1 MTTLRNYAWCTKG
14 PIVIDVPPRAP
25 AMQLRSDLELE
36 LELEANARD
45 IWTSYDQGGS

>member
-14 PIVIDVPPRAP
+14 QIVIDLPPRAL
-25 AMQLRSDLELE
+25 AMRLRSA